1 MGAEKILVIEDDVGT
16 AEAVLAKLNSAGFT
30 CIVKHTQA
38 EGLEAFREQEPDLV
52 VLDLILPD
60 GDGLDACRTLR
71 QESQIPIVLL
81 TARGEEADRII
92 GLESGADDYVTK
104 PFSPK
109 ELISRIRAVLR
120 RSTQQ
125 PADAQQHIYRAA
137 GISLDESRHEISV
150 DGQLVKFTPTEYRI
164 LAILLRSA
172 GQVVSRDVL
181 TKMIWGYEGFSSNLL
196 EIHVGNIRR
205 KIEANPRKPRR
216 LITVRSFGY
225 KLADAL

>member
-16 AEAVLAKLNSAGFT
+16 AEAVLTKLNSAGFT
-30 CIVKHTQA
+30 GIVKHTQA

-125 PADAQQHIYRAA
+125 PADPRQQIYRAA
-137 GISLDESRHEISV
+137 GISLDESRHDISV
-150 DGQLVKFTPTEYRI
+150 DGQFVKFTPTEYRI
-164 LAILLRSA
+164 LGVLLRSA
-172 GQVVSRDVL
+172 GHVVSRDVL
-181 TKMIWGYEGFSSNLL
+181 TNVIWGYEGFSSNLL
-196 EIHVGNIRR
+196 EIHIGNIRR